1 MKYLLMGPHL
11 YVENE
16 KNGMSVRW
24 SSSEEKWV
32 DGGHALFDSRV
43 GFDPYEPE
51 GSPYRYGNGSCMDD
65 ISEISKEEAE
75 EFIDKKIDESHLKE
89 LFGCK

>member
-1 MKYLLMGPHL
+1 MGLHL

-24 SSSEEKWV
+24 SASEEKWI
-32 DGGHALFDSRV
+32 DGGHDLFDSRV

-65 ISEISKEEAE
+65 ITEISKEEAE
-75 EFIDKKIDESHLKE
+75 KFIDKKIDESYLKE
-89 LFGCK
+89 LLDCK